1 MRKGVDI
8 GDVCD
13 KLHRSFR
20 KDFRYARIWG
30 KSAKHE
36 GQKVSINHIL
46 ADEDI
51 LQIIKE
57 F

>member
-1 MRKGVDI
+1 MPEFG
-8 GDVCD
+8 
-13 KLHRSFR
+13 
-20 KDFRYARIWG
+20 G